1 MVDQRS
7 HFHHELEAL
16 EQMMLD
22 VADRAEQMAGA
33 AVEALVTH
41 DLALAEEVVSQ
52 DNEIDRTHNEI
63 HGRWINLMA
72 RQQPMGSDLRLMSA
86 VLHLNMT
93 LERTGDQCVNI
104 AKLARLT
111 ADLPSS
117 DRIVAQIREM
127 ADLVR
132 PMIRTAAQA
141 FVRRDADE
149 ARLLPAMDEP
159 VDRINRSMY
168 REVVAC
174 GPDPRLLE
182 WATHMMMAARALE
195 RIGDQAVDI
204 GEQVVFLVTGEIH
217 DFNEEAFA
225 HRGDEE

>member
-1 MVDQRS
+1 MGDQRS
-7 HFHHELEAL
+7 HFHQELEGL
-16 EQMMLD
+16 EQVMLD
-22 VADRAEQMAGA
+22 IAEQAEGMVGA
-33 AVEALVTH
+33 SVEALVTQNEE
-41 DLALAEEVVSQ
+41 LASEVVAH
-52 DNEIDRTHNEI
+52 DDDLDRKHNEV

-111 ADLPSS
+111 GGLPTS
-117 DRIVAQIREM
+117 DRVVEQIREM

-159 VDRINRSMY
+159 VDRINRRMY

-174 GPDPRLLE
+174 GPDPKLLE

-204 GEQVVFLVTGEIH
+204 GEQVVFLVTGDFH

-225 HRGDEE
+225 HRGDEN

>member
-1 MVDQRS
+1 MGDQRS
-7 HFHHELEAL
+7 HFHQELESL

-22 VADRAEQMAGA
+22 IAEQAEAMVVTS
-33 AVEALVTH
+33 VEALVTQNEH
-41 DLALAEEVVSQ
+41 LAAEVVAR
-52 DNEIDRTHNEI
+52 DVDIDRKHNEV
-63 HGRWINLMA
+63 HSRWINLIA

-111 ADLPSS
+111 SGLPVS
-117 DRIVAQIREM
+117 DRVVEQVREM

-159 VDRINRSMY
+159 VDRINRRMY

-174 GPDPRLLE
+174 GPDPKLLE

-204 GEQVVFLVTGEIH
+204 GEQVVFLVTGELH

-225 HRGDEE
+225 QRGDEN

>member
-1 MVDQRS
+1 VADQRS
-7 HFHHELEAL
+7 HFHNELEAL
-16 EQMMLD
+16 EQVMLD
-22 VADRAEQMAGA
+22 IADRADGMVAF
-33 AVEALVTH
+33 AVEALVTQ
-41 DLALAEEVVSQ
+41 DLALAAEVVAR
-52 DNEIDRTHNEI
+52 DDEIDRRHSDV

-104 AKLARLT
+104 AKLAHLT
-111 ADLPSS
+111 QGLPMS
-117 DRIVAQIREM
+117 DRIVEQIREM
-127 ADLVR
+127 SDLVR
-132 PMIRTAAQA
+132 PMIRTAAEA

-159 VDRINRSMY
+159 VDRINRNMY

-174 GPDPRLLE
+174 GPDARLLE

-204 GEQVVFLVTGEIH
+204 GEQVVFLVTGDLH

-225 HRGDEE
+225 HRGED

>member
-1 MVDQRS
+1 MIDQRS
-7 HFHHELEAL
+7 HFHHELETL

-22 VADRAEQMAGA
+22 VAERAEAMVGD
-33 AVEALVTH
+33 AVES
-41 DLALAEEVVSQ
+41 LATRDHTLAASVIAR
-52 DNEIDRTHNEI
+52 DDDIDRMHNEI
-63 HGRWINLMA
+63 HTRWINLMA

-104 AKLARLT
+104 AKLVALT
-111 ADLPSS
+111 ADLPASE
-117 DRIVAQIREM
+117 RMVAQIREM
-127 ADLVR
+127 SDLVR
-132 PMIRTAAQA
+132 PMIRTAAHA

-159 VDRINRSMY
+159 VDRINRRMY

-174 GPDPRLLE
+174 GPDTRLLE
-182 WATHMMMAARALE
+182 WATHVMMVSRALE

-225 HRGDEE
+225 ERES